1 MGCLKVV
8 CEPLIGRVVSQRGLE
23 SLGGCAPFRGEPA
36 DGHAVASD
44 DDGLAALDLVKD
56 VREVPCRLGGRYRNH
71 EYILSDPI

>member
-8 CEPLIGRVVSQRGLE
+8 GEPLIGRVVSQRRLE
-23 SLGGCAPFRGEPA
+23 PLSGRAPLRGEPT
-36 DGHAVASD
+36 DRHAVAGD

-71 EYILSDPI
+71 EYILSDQI

>member
-8 CEPLIGRVVSQRGLE
+8 GEPLIGRVVSQRGLE
-23 SLGGCAPFRGEPA
+23 PLGGRAPFRGEPT
-36 DGHAVASD
+36 DRHAVASD

-71 EYILSDPI
+71 EYTLSDPI